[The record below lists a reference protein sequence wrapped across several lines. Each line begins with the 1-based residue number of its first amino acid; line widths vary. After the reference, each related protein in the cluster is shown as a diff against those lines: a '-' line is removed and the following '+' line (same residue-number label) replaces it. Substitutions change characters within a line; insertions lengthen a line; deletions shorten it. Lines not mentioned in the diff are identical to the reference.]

1 MRWWWIRGSL
11 CMVVF
16 GGQRL
21 ALHPG
26 VERVVASGLPK
37 LVLQTPRLAF
47 QDSRLKEE
55 EVF

>member
-1 MRWWWIRGSL
+1 
-11 CMVVF
+11 MVVF